1 MRLPPRIT
9 RVVLGCTLAAA
20 CLVACDPQPTG
31 PPPSPPAPPEITSAD
46 ATTCAPPACDQI
58 VATVDLAWRPSTS
71 PIAGYRV
78 LRDGEEIAS
87 LPPIGPVSTSVED
100 RSAVI
105 GATHRYEVVAVGD
118 DGTRGLSAPAS
129 VVVPLPPVEAAQV
142 EGAFR
147 VTRRV
152 TRAKNLKELEGIAHP
167 PGSRGRSPSGPSL
180 RRARPPSAP
189 ARSDGTAI
197 RACWCRT
204 AASTAGTPLPGSR
217 DVPAAG
223 ASGARIRVPFLWV
236 TEARVV
242 GGAWVASEIRGRLS
256 SAFACPGFAPS
267 SGAARYAGVRR

>member
-9 RVVLGCTLAAA
+9 RVVLGCTMAAA

-152 TRAKNLKELEGIAHP
+152 TRAKNLKELEGISDPRPGVEAAAEWTFVATCPPAFGACPIRWNGHP
-167 PGSRGRSPSGPSL
+167 GLLVPDGGLYRGDS
-180 RRARPPSAP
+180 
-189 ARSDGTAI
+189 
-197 RACWCRT
+197 
-204 AASTAGTPLPGSR
+204 
-217 DVPAAG
+217 AAG
-223 ASGARIRVPFLWV
+223 FARCPGGGRVRAPIRFRLRV